1 MLRLTGHQASQKRSD
16 PMCSQP
22 QSRPGGDQGERV
34 LARGMLELRSAAEPT
49 CHVVEVTGE
58 LDLASVGLLEEEMG
72 RALDTDAPAI
82 VLDIS
87 QLRFIDSTG
96 IQLLLRLQ
104 ARSRRNGRRLRMLRG
119 TAQVQRVL
127 ELTGADRLLP
137 FLGVDPPPDGDA

>member
-1 MLRLTGHQASQKRSD
+1 MGSEPH
-16 PMCSQP
+16 
-22 QSRPGGDQGERV
+22 PGPGDDSGERV
-34 LARGMLELRSAAEPT
+34 LARGALELRSAREPT

-58 LDLASVGLLEEEMG
+58 LDLASVGLLEEEMA

-82 VLDIS
+82 VLDMS

-104 ARSRRNGRRLRMLRG
+104 ARSSRNGRRLRMLRG

-137 FLGVDPPPDGDA
+137 FLGVDPPPSGSA